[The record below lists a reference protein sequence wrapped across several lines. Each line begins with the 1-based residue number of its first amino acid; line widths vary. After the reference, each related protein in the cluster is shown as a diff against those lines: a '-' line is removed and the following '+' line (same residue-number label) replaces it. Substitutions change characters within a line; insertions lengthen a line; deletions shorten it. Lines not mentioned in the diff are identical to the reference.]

1 MRGLYHRPHAKNSA
15 TTCPTPA
22 SPSAQAHGQLLS
34 LEYAN
39 IESIRKSHES
49 LFSIC
54 VICIMLL
61 RRHSCEEARISV
73 GRFSCSRIGS
83 DGARELQA
91 QDKRGTMRSAQQWLA
106 AYAAH
111 HCNPINRRIH
121 TVCVPAILFS
131 ILGISWH
138 VQIQGAADLWWANG
152 ATILSLLALVFYWRL
167 GLSPFLTMAATFAVM
182 IAIVMGL
189 EWGTS
194 LPTLP
199 LYCTIFV
206 LAWIAQF
213 VGHKLEGKAPSFFDD
228 LQFLLIGPL
237 WVIYH

>member
-1 MRGLYHRPHAKNSA
+1 MRGKSRSKGTWPQRSC
-15 TTCPTPA
+15 TETPL
-22 SPSAQAHGQLLS
+22 PLGN
-34 LEYAN
+34 AN

-54 VICIMLL
+54 VIT
-61 RRHSCEEARISV
+61 SCYCVATHAKKRASRSD
-73 GRFSCSRIGS
+73 GFSCSRIGL

-138 VQIQGAADLWWANG
+138 VQIPGAADLWWANG

-182 IAIVMGL
+182 IASVMGL